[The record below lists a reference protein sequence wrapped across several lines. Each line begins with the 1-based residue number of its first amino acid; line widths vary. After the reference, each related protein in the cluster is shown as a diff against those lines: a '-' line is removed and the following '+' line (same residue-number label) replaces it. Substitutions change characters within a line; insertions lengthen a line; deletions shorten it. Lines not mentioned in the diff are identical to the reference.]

1 MKPTVIERS
10 PEAAYAAGKYRGD
23 VAEGYDA
30 KRENNPKWIA
40 EQRII
45 RSMLFDLPPQ
55 TKVLDIPC
63 GTGRLF
69 EFYKEFD
76 FTVLGMD
83 INEDMLI
90 QARKKRDA
98 LGLLNVTLHKGDI
111 LALPVQDGAFDV
123 TLNIRL
129 FNWLSPVDVA
139 QALINMQRIARH
151 RIIFNVRVANHP
163 RVRGYDLITTAL
175 WMREHN
181 EGGRPWKIARDE
193 EIVPNY
199 RMIMLEPK

>member
-1 MKPTVIERS
+1 MTKIERS
-10 PEAAYAAGKYRGD
+10 PEAAYAAGKYQGA
-23 VAEGYDA
+23 VASGYDA
-30 KRENNPKWIA
+30 KRADNPKWIA

-45 RSMLFDLPPQ
+45 RGMLFDLPPQ

-83 INEDMLI
+83 INEDMLA
-90 QARKKRDA
+90 QARARRDA
-98 LGLLNVTLHKGDI
+98 LAMLNVSLHKGDI
-111 LALPVQDGAFDV
+111 LNLPIQNGAFDA

-129 FNWLSPVDVA
+129 FNWLSPTDVCT
-139 QALINMQRIARH
+139 ALIEMQRIARH
-151 RIIFNVRVANHP
+151 RVIFNVRVANHP

-175 WMREHN
+175 WMFEHRD
-181 EGGRPWKIARDE
+181 GGRPWRIVKDE
-193 EIVPNY
+193 EIVPDY
-199 RMIMLEPK
+199 RMIMLGR